1 MKIMFDEMKAHD
13 VIEEGYEEAKNYIE
27 STKKMDALIDKVT
40 MKLNEMDD
48 QEDFSDYVSNYILLL
63 SDYRNKR
70 YTEMP
75 YVALLV
81 MVSSLLYLVNRYDYI
96 PDDLG
101 DAGLYDDKLVI
112 KVCQRMIESEMNDYN
127 QWRKNNG

>member
-75 YVALLV
+75 NVALLV

-101 DAGLYDDKLVI
+101 DTGLYDDKLVI